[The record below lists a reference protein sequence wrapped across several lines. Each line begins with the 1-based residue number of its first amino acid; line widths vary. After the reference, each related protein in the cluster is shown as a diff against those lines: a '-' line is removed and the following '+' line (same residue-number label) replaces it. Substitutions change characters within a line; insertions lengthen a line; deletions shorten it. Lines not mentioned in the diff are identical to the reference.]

1 MILKLTLSG
10 RRALDKLVLRQS
22 AWKINPN
29 WDLHPGS
36 GVATTEI
43 HGHPAHCVYFT
54 CLAFERLRLF
64 L

>member
-10 RRALDKLVLRQS
+10 RRALGKLVLRQS

-43 HGHPAHCVYFT
+43 HGHPAPALGLHPLCVLYLPGF
-54 CLAFERLRLF
+54 
-64 L
+64 